1 MPTMYLIRLREITV
15 LYCKILTRYKS
26 KGFEY
31 RSEESTKCDGWMS
44 LIVYKKVGVG
54 IKFVSVY
61 EGGSVGSLVHYYK
74 VLTNIIISYRE
85 QKNMVTRGI
94 MIMHLS

>member
-1 MPTMYLIRLREITV
+1 VRWMGVIIRLQECRGRS
-15 LYCKILTRYKS
+15 KIYV
-26 KGFEY
+26 F
-31 RSEESTKCDGWMS
+31 
-44 LIVYKKVGVG
+44 
-54 IKFVSVY
+54 Y
-61 EGGSVGSLVHYYK
+61 EGGSVYSLVHYQK

>member
-1 MPTMYLIRLREITV
+1 MRWMGVIIRLQECRG
-15 LYCKILTRYKS
+15 R
-26 KGFEY
+26 
-31 RSEESTKCDGWMS
+31 
-44 LIVYKKVGVG
+44 

>member
-1 MPTMYLIRLREITV
+1 VRWMGVLIRLQE
-15 LYCKILTRYKS
+15 C
-26 KGFEY
+26 
-31 RSEESTKCDGWMS
+31 
-44 LIVYKKVGVG
+44 GVG

-61 EGGSVGSLVHYYK
+61 EGGSVGSLVHHYK

-94 MIMHLS
+94 TIMHLSSVFLLSIS